1 MYLPWALQHGAGHL
15 RLFELARVNPRR
27 LNVTASGGPYLG
39 CRSAAPES
47 HPDSRPY
54 TCRTSC
60 GARRSGPS
68 DLGCKAQASIAVA
81 DESAP
86 TGRIELL
93 PFLLRSSSAVE
104 LCRGIVYRSAASIVD
119 ARERGARHPRLSSRL
134 RPCDASQG
142 ALCTCSWCDVYTIPA
157 SLSLGQRVTSD
168 SAAGKR
174 LSKLITRKGSASRAA
189 G

>member
-1 MYLPWALQHGAGHL
+1 LYLPWALQHGAGHL

-86 TGRIELL
+86 TGHIELL
-93 PFLLRSSSAVE
+93 PFLLRSSSTVE
-104 LCRGIVYRSAASIVD
+104 LCQGIVDGSATSIPMMHVSEALATLVYRLVFDRATRAKELSVRVLVAQRLHHPRVAFP
-119 ARERGARHPRLSSRL
+119 RPARHQRL
-134 RPCDASQG
+134 RG
-142 ALCTCSWCDVYTIPA
+142 
-157 SLSLGQRVTSD
+157 G
-168 SAAGKR
+168 
-174 LSKLITRKGSASRAA
+174 
-189 G
+189 